1 MKIKSYLKEN
11 GIESKL
17 KKSPNNKIFNFILV
31 F

>member
-11 GIESKL
+11 GIESSIE
-17 KKSPNNKIFNFILV
+17 KSKNDKIFNFILK